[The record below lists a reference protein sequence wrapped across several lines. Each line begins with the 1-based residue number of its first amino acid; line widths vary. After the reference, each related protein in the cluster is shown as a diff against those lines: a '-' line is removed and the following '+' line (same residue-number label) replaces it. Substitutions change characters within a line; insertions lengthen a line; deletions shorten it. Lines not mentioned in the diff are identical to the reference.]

1 MNLIKVTRVSGF
13 LLALAAFC
21 PVVAHAAPITMA
33 GSTWS
38 TVAATSSLTKDINLA
53 PFWGGVSGDCA
64 TCGIGYLLGA
74 YDSPQLEYLS
84 DGNGGAASFRFTDLL
99 TGPTLVTSMTGW
111 GAGTLKV
118 YGNGV
123 FTYDTPNDH
132 KSNSWDNPGQYT
144 LFRLVGAETTRYF
157 LGIEDIPICFADN
170 DHDYNDYVVTFT
182 TLNDPIVPP
191 APVPEP
197 STLVLLGSA
206 MAVLGVRR
214 KVFAWRPV
222 RSRIG

>member
-1 MNLIKVTRVSGF
+1 MVDGGRDLEPDEGHQSGTV
-13 LLALAAFC
+13 LGRSVRRLRDVRDWLPSRSLRQPATGVLERRQRRGGLV
-21 PVVAHAAPITMA
+21 PVYRPLDRPDVRDQH
-33 GSTWS
+33 
-38 TVAATSSLTKDINLA
+38 D
-53 PFWGGVSGDCA
+53 GVG
-64 TCGIGYLLGA
+64 T
-74 YDSPQLEYLS
+74 
-84 DGNGGAASFRFTDLL
+84 
-99 TGPTLVTSMTGW
+99 
-111 GAGTLKV
+111 GTLKV

-132 KSNSWDNPGQYT
+132 KSNSWDNPGQYA

-157 LGIEDIPICFADN
+157 LGIEDVPLCFADN

-214 KVFAWRPV
+214 KVFAW
-222 RSRIG
+222 SRCGRG